1 MLQALQTRSNVRV
14 INLVTGGDSNGDTQI
29 TSLAFGLVYEN
40 DDFIPNTGTSADVS
54 STLSTKVGWI
64 QDKIAEALSGTHTEN
79 MIVYEREIYMTL
91 LIEHIEEENQKMEEE
106 RQKYG

>member
-1 MLQALQTRSNVRV
+1 
-14 INLVTGGDSNGDTQI
+14 
-29 TSLAFGLVYEN
+29 
-40 DDFIPNTGTSADVS
+40 
-54 STLSTKVGWI
+54 
-64 QDKIAEALSGTHTEN
+64 